1 MSLDQAD
8 RPDRIE
14 FEALR
19 LSGRLQYDADF
30 DNLIRWISDRQ
41 ACGDDYPLEWRVLV
55 AEDDVANRLVLGS
68 LLEKSGLQVITV
80 ENGRQALEALERE
93 AVDLVLLDINMPE
106 MNGLDTA
113 RAIRDL
119 PGDRADLPVIAITS
133 DVSPMR
139 VNEMR
144 EAGFDICLEKPV
156 RRDALFQIIVN
167 SLSGRVAKVA

>member
-1 MSLDQAD
+1 MA
-8 RPDRIE
+8 IK
-14 FEALR
+14 
-19 LSGRLQYDADF
+19 
-30 DNLIRWISDRQ
+30 
-41 ACGDDYPLEWRVLV
+41 
-55 AEDDVANRLVLGS
+55 DVADVEVTATANNGKVALYK
-68 LLEKSGLQVITV
+68 LEQSPVDVMILD
-80 ENGRQALEALERE
+80 LE
-93 AVDLVLLDINMPE
+93 MPE